1 MGSEKK
7 ILYTAIMLISIFI
20 LTGLTGMIIAPAEV
34 FPVREFFWGQLPGIL
49 NFGVGVW
56 AINFGRKKNPDHFM
70 LFVLGAM
77 TLSMVI
83 LAVFILFL
91 LYFLNLNQNYYII
104 TVFIFYFLYLI
115 FQLIYLVK
123 TEKKTHPNNV
133 H

>member
-1 MGSEKK
+1 MGSEKN
-7 ILYTAIMLISIFI
+7 ILYIAVVLIAIFAF
-20 LTGLTGMIIAPAEV
+20 TGLIGMIIAPAEL
-34 FPVREFFWGQLPGIL
+34 FPVREFFWGQLPGVL
-49 NFGVGVW
+49 NFAVGIW
-56 AINFGRKKNPDHFM
+56 AINYGRGKGEDRFM
-70 LFVLGAM
+70 LFVLGSM